1 MLIKMMYN
9 ITTFILECISVSND
23 EFQLWKLELRLHQ
36 PNNTSFC
43 DCTAF
48 WLSIHHLV
56 NIWVVYTL
64 FYYKYAVMY
73 IHIQVFVWTCFLFF
87 LGVSVIESNFWVIRE
102 LWLPWWLGGKECAC
116 QMQEMPVRSLS
127 QEDPLEK
134 DKATHSNFLAW
145 EIPWIE
151 ESGGL

>member
-1 MLIKMMYN
+1 MYFNIKWW
-9 ITTFILECISVSND
+9 ISTV
-23 EFQLWKLELRLHQ
+23 WKLELHLHQ
-36 PNNTSFC
+36 PNNTSFYV
-43 DCTAF
+43 
-48 WLSIHHLV
+48 WLSIHHLL

-64 FYYKYAVMY
+64 FCYKCAVMY
-73 IHIQVFVWTCFLFF
+73 IHIQVFVWTWFLFF
-87 LGVSVIESNFWVIRE
+87 LGISVTESNCWVIWE
-102 LWLPWWLGGKECAC
+102 LWLPWWLSGKECAC

-134 DKATHSNFLAW
+134 DKATYSSFLFFFFFYSSFLAW